1 MKFTRLMHFRP
12 AALDVALVTA
22 WAPAVAGALAL
33 LSALMLGAVLA
44 PRWQAQAQAQEQATQ
59 SDRRA
64 AAAVAVAA
72 AAAVTA
78 PSNRPVGSRQAMWAD
93 WPGAER
99 TPERSAA
106 LLQLARR
113 HGLTVQRAREQ
124 ADPAGH
130 FQLGLSGQASYP
142 ALRSFVAAALAAD
155 PALVL
160 DRLRLQRAAPAVAEL
175 DVDMQWTLLQRA
187 AGPDAAAAAA
197 AAAAVVPHTQQVAA
211 AIGGAR

>member
-1 MKFTRLMHFRP
+1 MKLARLMQWRP
-12 AALDVALVTA
+12 AALDGALLAA
-22 WAPAVAGALAL
+22 WAPAVVGALSLLAAL
-33 LSALMLGAVLA
+33 VLGAALA
-44 PRWQAQAQAQEQATQ
+44 PRWQAQAQMQEQATQ
-59 SDRRA
+59 RERRA
-64 AAAVAVAA
+64 AAAAAVAPVA
-72 AAAVTA
+72 QIGHGRSTA
-78 PSNRPVGSRQAMWAD
+78 LAD
-93 WPGAER
+93 WPLAQR

-113 HGLTVQRAREQ
+113 HGLSVQRAREQ

-160 DRLRLQRAAPAVAEL
+160 DRLRLQRAGPTVAEL

-187 AGPDAAAAAA
+187 AAAAA
-197 AAAAVVPHTQQVAA
+197 PPRTQQVAA
-211 AIGGAR
+211 ASEGAR

>member
-12 AALDVALVTA
+12 AALDVRLVTA

-64 AAAVAVAA
+64 AAAVAV

-187 AGPDAAAAAA
+187 AGADAAADAA